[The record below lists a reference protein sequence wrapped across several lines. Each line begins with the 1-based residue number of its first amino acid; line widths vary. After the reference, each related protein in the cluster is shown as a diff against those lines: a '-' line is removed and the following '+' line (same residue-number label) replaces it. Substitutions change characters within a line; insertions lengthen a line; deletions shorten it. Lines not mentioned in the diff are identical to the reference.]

1 MEENRSCKKEIEKLK
16 KEIALSQISDLI
28 NVAED
33 VKGIKLIRKSF
44 EGMTSE
50 DLRNTAELLID
61 RNDSLVVLFAGE
73 SDGKINYVCAAVKN
87 CTVSWSTCRK
97 NS

>member
-1 MEENRSCKKEIEKLK
+1 M
-16 KEIALSQISDLI
+16 
-28 NVAED
+28 AED

-73 SDGKINYVCAAVKN
+73 SDGKINYVCAAFLIMKKSEVKVYRER
-87 CTVSWSTCRK
+87 TLTFY
-97 NS
+97 